1 MKSFEFS
8 GWVHSIDRQSW
19 GVEVEVR
26 AEADETGVK
35 FPQHILLTA
44 SKKKSDLVP
53 DDLDVNDRV
62 TVTFIPILNKGVSQ
76 KTKRVFAI
84 NKMMIAKFEVDEKV
98 RGGSSEPSPSED
110 DVPF

>member
-19 GVEVEVR
+19 GIEVEVR
-26 AEADETGVK
+26 ADADETDVK

-53 DDLDVNDRV
+53 DNLDVNDRV
-62 TVTFIPILNKGVSQ
+62 TVTFIPVLNKGVSQ

-84 NKMMIAKFEVDEKV
+84 NKMMIAKFDVVEKV
-98 RGGSSEPSPSED
+98 RGGGEQTSRED
-110 DVPF
+110 EDTPL

>member
-8 GWVHSIDRQSW
+8 GWVHSVDRQSW
-19 GVEVEVR
+19 GVEVELR
-26 AEADETGVK
+26 EEADETGVK

-44 SKKKSDLVP
+44 SKKKADLVP

-62 TVTFIPILNKGVSQ
+62 TVTFIPVLNKGVSQ

-84 NKMMIAKFEVDEKV
+84 NKMMIAKFEVTEKV
-98 RGGSSEPSPSED
+98 RKNNAPQQADDE

>member
-26 AEADETGVK
+26 AEADETDVK

-44 SKKKSDLVP
+44 FKKKSDLVP

-84 NKMMIAKFEVDEKV
+84 NKMMIAKFDVVEKAN
-98 RGGSSEPSPSED
+98 GGGEPSTQDDD

>member
-8 GWVHSIDRQSW
+8 GWVHSVDRQSW
-19 GVEVEVR
+19 GVEIEVR
-26 AEADETGVK
+26 AEADEADVK
-35 FPQHILLTA
+35 FPQHILFTA

-62 TVTFIPILNKGVSQ
+62 TVTFIPILNKGVSH

-84 NKMMIAKFEVDEKV
+84 NKMMIVKFEVIEKV
-98 RGGSSEPSPSED
+98 RNGGEQPQQED
-110 DVPF
+110 DDIPF

>member
-26 AEADETGVK
+26 AEADETDVK

-84 NKMMIAKFEVDEKV
+84 NKMMIAKFDVVEKA
-98 RGGSSEPSPSED
+98 RGGGEPTTQDDD

>member
-26 AEADETGVK
+26 AEADETDVR

-84 NKMMIAKFEVDEKV
+84 NKMMIAKFDVVEKA
-98 RGGSSEPSPSED
+98 RGGSEPSTQDDD